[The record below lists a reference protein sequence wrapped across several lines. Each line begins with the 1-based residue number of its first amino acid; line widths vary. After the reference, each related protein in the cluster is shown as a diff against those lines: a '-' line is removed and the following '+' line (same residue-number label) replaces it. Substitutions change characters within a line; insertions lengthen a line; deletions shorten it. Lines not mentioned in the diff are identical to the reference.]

1 MEKKYEVLFEDEN
14 DIFGGTTK
22 SKFWDMLTTTHE
34 DIGKEII
41 DEIFA
46 KYAAMEAIL
55 KNVKNIDAEDLNQDL
70 ENYCLENSTE
80 IENSKKNLYMEFSID
95 IINKLHQ

>member
-14 DIFGGTTK
+14 DIFGGTPK

-55 KNVKNIDAEDLNQDL
+55 KKDIDEDNLNKHL
-70 ENYCLENSTE
+70 ENYCLENSIE
-80 IENSKKNLYMEFSID
+80 IENIKKSLYMEFAGD